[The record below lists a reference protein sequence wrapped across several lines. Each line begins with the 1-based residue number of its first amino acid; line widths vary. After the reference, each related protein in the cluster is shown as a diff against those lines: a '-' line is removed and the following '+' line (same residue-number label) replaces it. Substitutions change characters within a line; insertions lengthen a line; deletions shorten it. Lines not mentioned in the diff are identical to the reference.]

1 LSSKT
6 SSALALALM
15 LGACARSSPE
25 LPPNLSDRPA
35 EQRLLPGDSE
45 SAEAKLDCA
54 GLFQERERNRV
65 TTGELEKKIADN
77 RGHNQAVGYIG
88 GVLFLPLLLAVKP
101 DSDIKTTLD
110 QLQSQR
116 DRIDRLT
123 LAQKCAAK

>member
-1 LSSKT
+1 
-6 SSALALALM
+6 M

-25 LPPNLSDRPA
+25 LPPNLSDRPP

-54 GLFQERERNRV
+54 GLFLEGARNRQ
-65 TTGELEKKIADN
+65 TADELEKRIADN
-77 RGHNQAVGYIG
+77 RGRNQAIGYIG

-101 DSDIKTTLD
+101 DGDIKTTLN

-123 LAQKCAAK
+123 QAHRCAAR